1 MLSLWLLLAAPIGW
15 LLYQRYVVPRRS
27 PLWLVN
33 GPDPKPSQWLT
44 GSLGDIFTGTPG
56 SKPIE
61 FAKRYGGAC
70 SRPSA
75 HLIRKASSATA
86 ASCISLA

>member
-1 MLSLWLLLAAPIGW
+1 MLSLWLLAALPIVW

-33 GPDPKPSQWLT
+33 GPDPSSWLV

-61 FAKRYGGAC
+61 FTKRYGGAC
-70 SRPSA
+70 DRQLPRLTS
-75 HLIRKASSATA
+75 KASSATA
-86 ASCISLA
+86 GFCTSQA